1 MGGPRPN
8 SFPGLRTVA
17 VQDEYEDIDAVYTEE
32 KKQLNELEQRF
43 RVLEVEYNR
52 IMDERRRT
60 RETREAAERHLQNL
74 IRAAL
79 TIQAFWRSFKVRKAI
94 KAKKRRGAV
103 QKKGKK
109 F

>member
-1 MGGPRPN
+1 M
-8 SFPGLRTVA
+8 
-17 VQDEYEDIDAVYTEE
+17 EE
-32 KKQLNELEQRF
+32 KKHLNELEERF
-43 RVLEVEYNR
+43 HVLEMEYNR
-52 IMDERRRT
+52 IMDERRRA
-60 RETREAAERHLQNL
+60 REAREATERHLQTL

-94 KAKKRRGAV
+94 KAKKRRGAAI